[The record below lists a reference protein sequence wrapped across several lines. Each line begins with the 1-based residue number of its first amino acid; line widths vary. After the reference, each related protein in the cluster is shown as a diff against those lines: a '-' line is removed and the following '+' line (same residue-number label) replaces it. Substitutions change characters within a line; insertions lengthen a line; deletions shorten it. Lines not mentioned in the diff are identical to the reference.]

1 MPAKLHQFF
10 CRSDNYGV
18 LLHDPASGRTAA
30 IDAPESG
37 AVEQALRD
45 TGWKLTDIFVTH
57 RHADHIEGIPALV
70 AAHGCRV
77 TAPARARAEVPEA
90 AAYVAEGDSV
100 TLGSLSAVVWD
111 TPGHCRDHIAY
122 HFAGEKLLFA
132 GDTLFA
138 MGCGRVMESTYAEM
152 WGSLSRM
159 AALPD
164 ETTVYCGHEYTVAN
178 AKFALHVDPENAALQ
193 KRAREVETIRAAG
206 GATLPT
212 TIGLEKAT
220 NPFLRAGSE
229 ARFAELREAK
239 NRF

>member
-37 AVEQALRD
+37 AVEQALRE

-77 TAPARARAEVPEA
+77 TAPAKARAEVPEA
-90 AAYVAEGDSV
+90 TAYVAEGDHV
-100 TLGSLSAVVWD
+100 TLGNLSAAVWD

-164 ETTVYCGHEYTVAN
+164 ETAVYCGHEYTLAN
-178 AKFALHVDPENAALQ
+178 AKFALHVDPDNTALQ